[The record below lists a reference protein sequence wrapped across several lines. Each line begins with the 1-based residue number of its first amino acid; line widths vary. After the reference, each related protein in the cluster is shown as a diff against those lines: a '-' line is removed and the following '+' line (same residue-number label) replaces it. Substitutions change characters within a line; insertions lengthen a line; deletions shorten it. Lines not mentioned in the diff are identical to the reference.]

1 MGRLTHL
8 QALEAESI
16 FVLRE
21 VAATCEKPVLLYSIG
36 KDSAVLLHL
45 AMKAFA
51 PGKPPFPL
59 LHVDTGWKF
68 REMIAF
74 RDLTAKRLGLDLIVH
89 VNEEGVKAGVN
100 PITSGSA
107 VHTDVMKTQGLKQAL
122 DLYAQA
128 QAAGRPFEVV
138 IMDLTVPGAMGGRE
152 ATARLLEQD
161 PHARIVVSSGYS
173 NDPVMSDPARYGFT
187 GILRKPY
194 TKDDLNVV
202 VVEQLAARRATSASG
217 VKGEVEA

>member
-1 MGRLTHL
+1 MGTTFCVYLPASDRPLLDAASADPKALDVPAGGGRVLLMDDEATVRDVGGRML
-8 QALEAESI
+8 QALGLE
-16 FVLRE
+16 
-21 VAATCEKPVLLYSIG
+21 P
-36 KDSAVLLHL
+36 
-45 AMKAFA
+45 AFA
-51 PGKPPFPL
+51 
-59 LHVDTGWKF
+59 VDG
-68 REMIAF
+68 E
-74 RDLTAKRLGLDLIVH
+74 
-89 VNEEGVKAGVN
+89 
-100 PITSGSA
+100 
-107 VHTDVMKTQGLKQAL
+107 QAL